1 MSGKVRL
8 SASVDA
14 ELMVAAADSV
24 AAGSAPSLSAWVSAA
39 MRRHLEHERSLSALG
54 AYLAAFEADFRD
66 DGSHVETVTNRKPK
80 AMIRMAPMNA
90 TKIFICNPSWGN
102 AMIMPIRAMMPP
114 ITSFMERS

>member
-1 MSGKVRL
+1 MLPRSYDAGSIAMSGKVRL

-54 AYLAAFEADFRD
+54 AYLAAFEAENGIITDEAISSARRATRARAINVRKRIPAPSAGK
-66 DGSHVETVTNRKPK
+66 GSRADRK
-80 AMIRMAPMNA
+80 AR
-90 TKIFICNPSWGN
+90 
-102 AMIMPIRAMMPP
+102 
-114 ITSFMERS
+114 